1 TDFHPHPDPPPKG
14 EGWVG
19 AQAGHLAW
27 LANKRPA
34 LGNSMAGFFVSPQR
48 RKGRREKLCMI
59 FRAIYYSGN

>member
-34 LGNSMAGFFVSPQR
+34 LGNSMAGFLFDSVGFIVLRDAIRVKRDSL
-48 RKGRREKLCMI
+48 RKCQ
-59 FRAIYYSGN
+59 